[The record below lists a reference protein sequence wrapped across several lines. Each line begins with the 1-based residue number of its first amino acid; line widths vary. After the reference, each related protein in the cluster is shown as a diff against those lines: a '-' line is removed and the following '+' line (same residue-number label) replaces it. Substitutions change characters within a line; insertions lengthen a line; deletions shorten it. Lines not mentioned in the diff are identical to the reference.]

1 MNMKP
6 NKIEDLPWYIER
18 YAEQLDRPAT
28 DFCDEEA
35 AEFYRD
41 FLPLYVKYAGTK
53 SLMKHLRNYINTH
66 EIKRKDDFRFQL
78 IGMWV
83 NHIQYYRELHK
94 IPFKAEDIFKIKIP
108 KEILN
113 IQ

>member
-1 MNMKP
+1 MTQ
-6 NKIEDLPWYIER
+6 LPWYLESYLEHHNEAIKKGTFFD
-18 YAEQLDRPAT
+18 AEA
-28 DFCDEEA
+28 EE
-35 AEFYRD
+35 FQRD
-41 FLPLYVKYAGTK
+41 FMPLYLKYAGTK
-53 SLMKHLRNYINTH
+53 SLMKHLRGYIKTH
-66 EIKRKDDFRFQL
+66 EITRKDDFRFQL

-83 NHIQYYRELHK
+83 NHIQYYRELHN

>member
-1 MNMKP
+1 MKP
-6 NKIEDLPWYIER
+6 NKIEDLPWYLES
-18 YAEQLDRPAT
+18 YAQHLDRDPESFR
-28 DFCDEEA
+28 DKEA
-35 AEFYRD
+35 MEFNRD

-53 SLMKHLRNYINTH
+53 SLMKHLREYIKTH
-66 EIKRKDDFRFQL
+66 EITRKDDFRIQL
-78 IGMWV
+78 VCMWV
-83 NHIQYYRELHK
+83 NHIQYYRELHN